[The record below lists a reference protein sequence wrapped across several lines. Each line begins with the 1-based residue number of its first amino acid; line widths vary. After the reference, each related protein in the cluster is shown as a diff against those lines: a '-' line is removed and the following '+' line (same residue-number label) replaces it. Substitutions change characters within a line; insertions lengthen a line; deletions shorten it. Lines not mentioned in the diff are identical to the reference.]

1 MPLGRKAD
9 ARSEF
14 VPPSKSDALIV
25 WAEKRLEDAH
35 SIDEFE
41 AKQNLAFT
49 LGNQWCVWDAKRRRM
64 QSDHSSLRG
73 DPNAPVRVTANK
85 IGGIVERVIARLTK
99 NAPIPE
105 CRPVTDTMSD
115 INTAKVATRILDHE
129 FNRLE
134 YEQRLTELYFWV
146 LPLGWSFFHVRWNP
160 KAGAVVGE
168 DEQGQLHE
176 GEIVL
181 DEVPAFELRIDPN
194 ARRWRDARWC
204 IRTVAMTREA
214 CYEQYGIV
222 PDAAGSGALTNEWR
236 MGVQEFS
243 EGPHTGTPED
253 EQFVAVH
260 QFWLRPGGRAKPEGL
275 VFTWSGKTVLEKPTA
290 FPYAHGRLPFVPLNL
305 LPALG
310 KGPQG
315 RTWVNDLVEQQKD
328 YNDARSREATIRR
341 QLTPKWVAAR
351 GQVDPARLT
360 SRVEVLEY
368 NPTGPDPKLHMPD
381 GRWMSQYEQA
391 MNRADQEMG
400 DRSGQSDVSSGQAAT
415 SAPAASILALQEA
428 DETKLAISAREL
440 AAHVQELGYQI
451 IMLAR
456 QFWSE
461 ERTIRTWS
469 RDGQLEVGQYSKAD
483 IANQLDVHVSA
494 ESALPRSKSA
504 RAQLVTDLW
513 AGGVITDPHVFVRM
527 LDLPGTD
534 FLLETLSLDAKQAE
548 REHAALLAMEPV
560 EVRPWENHEA
570 HYAKHNEFRKTEEY
584 EALPPEVQAHF
595 DAHADTHMQIIASL
609 QAAQAA
615 PGGAPGEPAPEEEAP
630 GAHAPGNP
638 TGENG
643 EYMDPLTGRPRDP
656 LAAAAG
662 LAPSA
667 LEGSQVQRRQGNGI
681 GGTGNP
687 GVVPGVTADTQNYR
701 MGN

>member
-1 MPLGRKAD
+1 MAVGRKKGL
-9 ARSEF
+9 SEF
-14 VPPSKSDALIV
+14 VPPKKGDELIT
-25 WAEKRLEDAH
+25 WATKRLEDAH
-35 SIDEFE
+35 KIDEFE
-41 AKQNLAFT
+41 AKQNLSFT
-49 LGNQWCVWDAKRRRM
+49 LGNQWAVWDAKRRRM
-64 QSDHSSLRG
+64 QQDRSRRG

-105 CRPVTDTMSD
+105 CRPVTDTMAD
-115 INTAKVATRILDHE
+115 INTARVATRILDHE
-129 FNRLE
+129 MNRLKF
-134 YEQRLTELYFWV
+134 EQRLTELYFWV
-146 LPLGWSFFHVRWNP
+146 LPLGWSFFHVRWDP
-160 KAGAVVGE
+160 EAGAVVGQ
-168 DEQGQLHE
+168 DEE
-176 GEIVL
+176 GELRQGDITL

-214 CYEQYGIV
+214 CYDQYGV
-222 PDAAGSGALTNEWR
+222 LPDADGADSMTNEWR
-236 MGVQEFS
+236 MSLDEYTEASAGS
-243 EGPHTGTPED
+243 EGASD
-253 EQFVAVH
+253 EQFVPVH
-260 QFWLRPGGRAKPEGL
+260 QFWMRPGGRARPDGL
-275 VFTWSGKTVLEKPTA
+275 VFTWSGKTILEEPKA
-290 FPYAHGRLPFVPLNL
+290 FPYAHGQLPFVPLNL

-310 KGPQG
+310 KGPTG

-328 YNDARSREATIRR
+328 YNDARSREAMVRR
-341 QLTPKWVAAR
+341 TLTPKWLAAR
-351 GQVDPARLT
+351 GQVDPNRMT

-368 NPTGPDPKLHMPD
+368 NPTGPEPKLHMPD

-440 AAHVQELGYQI
+440 AFFTEQLGFQI
-451 IMLAR
+451 IMLVR
-456 QFWSE
+456 QFWDE

-469 RDGQLEVGQYSKAD
+469 RDGQLEVSQFSKAD
-483 IANQLDVHVSA
+483 IADELDVHVSA

-513 AGGVITDPHVFVRM
+513 SGGVITDPHVFVRM

-534 FLLETLSLDAKQAE
+534 MLLETLSLDAKQAE
-548 REHAALLAMEPV
+548 REHAPLLDMEQVTV
-560 EVRPWENHEA
+560 EPWENHEA

-584 EALPPEVQAHF
+584 EALPPDVRAHF
-595 DAHADTHMQIIASL
+595 DAHCDTHMQIIASL
-609 QAAQAA
+609 QAAQA
-615 PGGAPGEPAPEEEAP
+615 GAPAPQGGPAPEDEAP
-630 GAHAPGNP
+630 GPHTPGNP
-638 TGENG
+638 TGQNG

-656 LAAAAG
+656 LSVAAG
-662 LAPSA
+662 MAPSA
-667 LEGSQVQRRQGNGI
+667 LEGSQVQRRTGAGI

-687 GVVPGVTADTQNYR
+687 GPVPGMTADTQNYR